1 MVDGHREGNF
11 RGQEILMIGGDG
23 DDLRGQEIAW
33 APIALSPWVCRWP
46 SHRDPW
52 GAPWPRL
59 VGVGGAFMGRV
70 VFGW

>member
-1 MVDGHREGNF
+1 MVDGHRDDNL

-33 APIALSPWVCRWP
+33 APSALSPWVCRWP

-70 VFGW
+70 AFGW